1 MKHLL
6 LWGLALS
13 LITFTS
19 CDDDELGCTAE
30 FVDITFTV
38 EGSPAPDEVT
48 ATATGQAA
56 TVLTP
61 ENGRYVLVDDGD
73 REMLEGMETTYTV
86 EGTNGGTT
94 LFSETF
100 VVTADE
106 CHVSKVSG
114 PTAIS
119 Y

>member
-6 LWGLALS
+6 LLGLALS
-13 LITFTS
+13 LFTFTS
-19 CDDDELGCTAE
+19 CDDDEVVCTAE
-30 FVDITFTV
+30 FVEIAFTV
-38 EGSPAPDEVT
+38 DGSPAPDEVT
-48 ATATGQAA
+48 ATATGQSA

-61 ENGRYVLVDDGD
+61 TNGRYVLVDDGD
-73 REMLEGMETTYTV
+73 REALEGSEVTYTV
-86 EGTNGGTT
+86 EGTTGSTV

-100 VVTADE
+100 VVTADA

-114 PTAIS
+114 PAEIN